1 MSKIFVV
8 VGKSATGKDTIFKA
22 LRENGQ
28 LNLKSVVT
36 YTTRPIREGET
47 EGMEYFFV
55 SRERLQ
61 QLQESN
67 KVIEHRA
74 YKTVHGIW
82 DYFTVDDGQIDLN
95 TSNYILIGT
104 LESFEQIRNYYGEKA
119 VIPLYIQVE
128 DGIRL
133 ERALHREKQQKSP
146 KYAELCRRY
155 LADEKDFSEK
165 NLKKLGICKRYE
177 NHDFDQCLSEIIRDM
192 GENLS
197 VDEKVD

>member
-1 MSKIFVV
+1 M
-8 VGKSATGKDTIFKA
+8 GKSATGKDTIFKE
-22 LRENGQ
+22 LKENTQ

-47 EGMEYFFV
+47 DGIEYFFV
-55 SRERLQ
+55 SSERLQ
-61 QLQESN
+61 QLQENN
-67 KVIEHRA
+67 KVMEHRA

-104 LESFEQIRNYYGEKA
+104 LESFEQIRNYYGEEV

-128 DGIRL
+128 DGVRL
-133 ERALHREKQQKSP
+133 ERALHREKQQKIP

-155 LADEKDFSEK
+155 LADEKDFSER
-165 NLKKLGICKRYE
+165 NLKKLGIHKKYE
-177 NHDFDQCLSEIIRDM
+177 NQDFNQCLKGITQDIK
-192 GENLS
+192 GYL
-197 VDEKVD
+197 

>member
-22 LRENGQ
+22 LKENEQ
-28 LNLKSVVT
+28 LDLKSFVT

-82 DYFTVDDGQIDLN
+82 DYFTVDDGQINLN

-104 LESFEQIRNYYGEKA
+104 LESFEQTRNYYGEEA

-133 ERALHREKQQKSP
+133 ERALQREKQQKSP

-165 NLKKLGICKRYE
+165 NLKKLGINKKYE
-177 NHDFDQCLSEIIRDM
+177 NHDFDQCLSEISRDIR
-192 GENLS
+192 GHLS
-197 VDEKVD
+197 FH

>member
-1 MSKIFVV
+1 MSKIFIVI
-8 VGKSATGKDTIFKA
+8 GKSATGKDTIFKA
-22 LRENGQ
+22 LKEDTQ

-47 EGMEYFFV
+47 DGVEYFFV
-55 SRERLQ
+55 SGERLQ

-67 KVIEHRA
+67 KVMEHRA

-82 DYFTVDDGQIDLN
+82 DYFTVDDGQIDLS

-104 LESFEQIRNYYGEKA
+104 LESFEQIRNYYGEDV

-128 DGIRL
+128 DGVRL
-133 ERALHREKQQKSP
+133 GRALHREKQQKVP

-165 NLKKLGICKRYE
+165 NLKKLGIYKKYE
-177 NHDFDQCLSEIIRDM
+177 NQDFNQCLWEITQDIK
-192 GENLS
+192 GYLFKAE
-197 VDEKVD
+197 

>member
-22 LRENGQ
+22 LRENRQ

-61 QLQESN
+61 ELQESN

-104 LESFEQIRNYYGEKA
+104 LE
-119 VIPLYIQVE
+119 
-128 DGIRL
+128 
-133 ERALHREKQQKSP
+133 
-146 KYAELCRRY
+146 
-155 LADEKDFSEK
+155 
-165 NLKKLGICKRYE
+165 

-197 VDEKVD
+197 IDENVD

>member
-8 VGKSATGKDTIFKA
+8 MGKSATGKDTIFKA
-22 LRENGQ
+22 LKENKQ
-28 LNLKSVVT
+28 LDLKSFVT

-47 EGMEYFFV
+47 EGIEYFFV
-55 SRERLQ
+55 SHERLQ

-82 DYFTVDDGQIDLN
+82 DYFTVDDGQIDLSI
-95 TSNYILIGT
+95 SNYVLIGT
-104 LESFEQIRNYYGEKA
+104 LESFEQIRSYYGEKA

-128 DGIRL
+128 DSIRL
-133 ERALHREKQQKSP
+133 ERALQREKQQKSP

-155 LADEKDFSEK
+155 LADEADFSEE
-165 NLKKLGICKRYE
+165 NLKKLGINKRYE
-177 NHDFDQCLSEIIRDM
+177 NHDFDQCLWEIIQDVEKHLSIN
-192 GENLS
+192 ENGC
-197 VDEKVD
+197 